1 MIGAQLP
8 LAVQL
13 RESASFESY
22 YPGPNAE
29 AVQALQMLAQ
39 PVLLYGPP
47 GSGRSHLLQAAARR
61 HRAAYLPLAELEE
74 HGPSL
79 LEGLETAPAVC
90 IDDLERVSP
99 QREWCIALLRLV
111 DQLRA
116 RGAGYVF
123 AADAPPERLELALPD
138 LRTRLGAC
146 SRFGLKPLRDDD
158 RRELLRERA
167 KGRGLEMPEEV
178 ARWLV
183 NHRARDIPSLL
194 EALERLD
201 REALAAKRRL
211 TLPFVQSVL
220 AA

>member
-22 YPGPNAE
+22 YPGPNGD
-29 AVQALQMLAQ
+29 AVQALQSLAV

-47 GSGRSHLLQAAARR
+47 GSGRTHLLQAAARH
-61 HRAAYLPLAELEE
+61 HRAAYLPLAELSA

-79 LEGLETAPAVC
+79 LEGLEGAAAVC
-90 IDDLERVSP
+90 IDDLEQVAA
-99 QREWCIALLRLV
+99 QREWCIALLRLA

-116 RGAGYVF
+116 RGAGYAF
-123 AADAPPERLELALPD
+123 ASDAPPERLDLALPD

-146 SRFGLKPLRDDD
+146 SRFGLKPLSDEE
-158 RRELLRERA
+158 RRGLLRERA
-167 KGRGLEMPEEV
+167 RARGLDLPDEV
-178 ARWLV
+178 GRWMI

-201 REALAAKRRL
+201 RAALAAKRRL

-220 AA
+220 EG

>member
-29 AVQALQMLAQ
+29 ALLALETLAQ

-47 GSGRSHLLQAAARR
+47 GSGRTHLLQATARR
-61 HRAAYLPLAELEE
+61 HRAAYLPLAELAD
-74 HGPSL
+74 HGPAL
-79 LEGLETAPAVC
+79 LDGLESATAVC
-90 IDDLERVSP
+90 IDDLYRVTP
-99 QREWCIALLRLV
+99 DREWCIALLRLM
-111 DQLRA
+111 DQLRT
-116 RGAGYVF
+116 RGAGYAF
-123 AADAPPERLELALPD
+123 AADAPPERMDLALPD

-146 SRFGLKPLRDDD
+146 SRFGLKPLSDDD

-167 KGRGLEMPEEV
+167 RARGLELPDEV
-178 ARWLV
+178 GRWLL
-183 NHRARDIPSLL
+183 NHRARDIPALL
-194 EALERLD
+194 ESLEQLD
-201 REALAAKRRL
+201 RAALAAKRRL

-220 AA
+220 VD